1 MSIIDNNLWQ
11 QLLAIAWF
19 LLCWGGYSRYAHAKG
34 RTTPCLASV
43 LHLYR
48 EDWMRRML
56 LRDNRIADASVIG
69 NLERNASFFASST
82 LIILAGIL
90 TVLGAS
96 DRAVSLLADLPF
108 VQAASREMSEV
119 KLLSLGVVFVY
130 AFFTFSW
137 CMRQY
142 NFAAVLVG
150 SAPMV
155 GERHVTEQERKAFAE
170 RTARVISMA
179 ANQFN
184 YGLRAYYFGMATLS
198 WFINP
203 WFFIAVTTGVVLV
216 LYRREFHSDVLEVM
230 VYTQT
235 AMVEPAKEKCE

>member
-1 MSIIDNNLWQ
+1 MPISDYYLPH
-11 QLLAIAWF
+11 LLAVLWF
-19 LLCWGGYSRYAHAKG
+19 VVCWAGYTRYALFKG
-34 RTTPCLASV
+34 QTTPCLASV

-56 LRDNRIADASVIG
+56 LRDNRIADANVIG

-96 DRAVSLLADLPF
+96 DRAVSLLDDLPF
-108 VQAASREMSEV
+108 VQSASREMSEI
-119 KLLSLGVVFVY
+119 KLLCLGVVFVN

-142 NFAAVLVG
+142 NFAATLIG
-150 SAPMV
+150 SAPMI

-184 YGLRAYYFGMATLS
+184 QGLRAYYFGMAALS

-203 WFFIAVTTGVVLV
+203 WFFMLVSAGVVLV

-235 AMVEPAKEKCE
+235 PAFESPKEKSE

>member
-1 MSIIDNNLWQ
+1 MFMIDAKFWPHM
-11 QLLAIAWF
+11 LAAVWF
-19 LLCWGGYSRYAHAKG
+19 VVCWVGYTRYAQAKG

-56 LRDNRIADASVIG
+56 LRDNRIADANVIG

-96 DRAVSLLADLPF
+96 DKAVSLLADLPF
-108 VQAASREMSEV
+108 VQAATREMSEV
-119 KLLSLGVVFVY
+119 KLLCLGVVFVY

-150 SAPMV
+150 SAPMI

-179 ANQFN
+179 AHQFN
-184 YGLRAYYFGMATLS
+184 QGLRAYYFGMATLA
-198 WFINP
+198 WFISP
-203 WFFIAVTTGVVLV
+203 WFFMLVTTGVVLV

-235 AMVEPAKEKCE
+235 PTFDTTKEKNE

>member
-1 MSIIDNNLWQ
+1 MPISDYYLPH
-11 QLLAIAWF
+11 LLAVLWF
-19 LLCWGGYSRYAHAKG
+19 VVCWAGYTRYAQAKG

-56 LRDNRIADASVIG
+56 LRENRIADANVIG

-82 LIILAGIL
+82 LIILAGVL

-96 DRAVSLLADLPF
+96 DRALSLLADIPF
-108 VQAASREMSEV
+108 VQQATRGMSEV
-119 KLLSLGVVFVY
+119 KLLCLGMVFVY

-150 SAPMV
+150 SAPMI

-184 YGLRAYYFGMATLS
+184 QGLRAYYFGMATLA

-203 WFFIAVTTGVVLV
+203 WFFMLVSAGVVLI
-216 LYRREFHSDVLEVM
+216 LYHREFHSDVLEVM

-235 AMVEPAKEKCE
+235 PAFDPPKEKSE